1 MFRWFQAMKSKL
13 ITLFIFMITLLLLLS
28 LNTATP
34 VSAATSSSL
43 GIINLAD
50 TNFTFTQQEL
60 LLMPKTEVNANLY
73 CFGSLVT
80 AGNWVGI
87 QLSYLLTLAQVTSNV
102 SSIEFYASDGYSVSI
117 PTELAMQPQVIVAY
131 EKDNQSLSEGLRL
144 ILPGYNGGS
153 WVSMIT
159 SISMSASTVDYPLG
173 LNVGNI
179 TPPQPQMQKTNPQP
193 TPRLQTTLTPSL
205 TPENTAS
212 ANDTSQKQSVSHPQ
226 FSEKGSRG
234 NQVVFFSTIASAF
247 VLVLLVIFG
256 LIYMHKKDS

>member
-1 MFRWFQAMKSKL
+1 MSIL
-13 ITLFIFMITLLLLLS
+13 PLLLS

-34 VSAATSSSL
+34 VSAAASNSL
-43 GIINLAD
+43 GITNLAA

-153 WVSMIT
+153 WISMIT
-159 SISMSASTVDYPLG
+159 SISMSASKVDYPLG
-173 LNVGNI
+173 LDVGNI
-179 TPPQPQMQKTNPQP
+179 TPPQPKMQNTNPQP

-212 ANDTSQKQSVSHPQ
+212 ANDTSQNQPVSHSKYSQ
-226 FSEKGSRG
+226 NESRG
-234 NQVVFFSTIASAF
+234 NQVIFFATIAPAC
-247 VLVLLVIFG
+247 VLVLLVICG
-256 LIYMHKKDS
+256 LAYMHKKDS